1 MTTTNLPSNEFDIAI
16 IGSGLAGSVLAAV
29 LARARLRVVMVDAG
43 QHPRFAI
50 GESMTPQAATLLRV
64 IADRYDVPELHR
76 LASFQSI
83 TAGVTTSCGVKRHDG
98 FRYARE
104 AERPRPAEAHG
115 LVLGGAAAA
124 QSHLFRQDID
134 AWLFHLAVSYGA
146 RMRQRVTITGV
157 DIDDTG
163 VTLTAEHGEAVR
175 ASYVVDTS
183 GPGSPLAANL
193 DLREKPT
200 RLRHH
205 SRSLATHMLA
215 VPSPD
220 QTMPGASSGQPGSW
234 LAGTVRYVFPGGW
247 LWDIPFGNHP
257 HAVNGLTS
265 VGLNL
270 DTRLHGDGDGS
281 PEEEFRAFV
290 ARYPGM
296 SRQFAGAK
304 TIRPWVRSG
313 RAQYSSHTTAG
324 PRWCV
329 IADAAGFVDTLF
341 SRDLGNSLE
350 MVNAL
355 AGRLLEA
362 VKADDFSAARFT
374 EVQKTQQALLDFT
387 DDLVASAYVA
397 FRDYRLWDAWFRVW
411 ATAELLSICELNR
424 TYAGYLAARDSTV
437 LARLEGLAPGGW
449 LPGQAQSLLTE
460 ASDRLRAVEESA
472 QDPATAATAIKQAV
486 AAADFVPPALRLAEP
501 AGNWLDLNPAS
512 ARKIIRWARDE
523 SPPEIGQLV
532 AAGLRP
538 YAERGWPRRPYG
550 QGPHQQRPHRERPH
564 RQGPHRQ
571 RQPHSAH

>member
-1 MTTTNLPSNEFDIAI
+1 MTTTNLPPNEFDIAI

-29 LARARLRVVMVDAG
+29 LARARLRVVIVDAG

-76 LASFQSI
+76 LASFRSI

-98 FRYARE
+98 FRYVRE

-115 LVLGGAAAA
+115 LMLGGGAAA

-146 RMRQRVTITGV
+146 RMRQRTTITGV
-157 DIDDTG
+157 DIDETG
-163 VTLTAEHGEAVR
+163 VTLTAEPGEAIR

-183 GPGSPLAANL
+183 GPGSPLAAHL

-215 VPSPD
+215 VTSPD
-220 QTMPGASSGQPGSW
+220 QTM
-234 LAGTVRYVFPGGW
+234 AGTVRYLFPGGW
-247 LWDIPFGNHP
+247 LWTIPFGNHP

-265 VGLNL
+265 VGLSL
-270 DTRLHGDGDGS
+270 GTRLNGDGEGDGDGS

-290 ARYPGM
+290 ARYPGL

-341 SRDLGNSLE
+341 SRDLGNSLA

-362 VKADDFSAARFT
+362 VKADDFGAARFT

-424 TYAGYLAARDSTV
+424 TYAGYLADRDSTM

-460 ASDRLRAVEESA
+460 ASDRLRGVAESA
-472 QDPATAATAIKQAV
+472 QNPATAATAIKQAV

-501 AGNWLDLNPAS
+501 AGNWLDLSPAG
-512 ARKIIRWARDE
+512 ARKIIRWARNE
-523 SPPEIGQLV
+523 APPEIGQLV
-532 AAGLRP
+532 AAGLKP
-538 YAERGWPRRPYG
+538 YADHGRP
-550 QGPHQQRPHRERPH
+550 QRAPQRPLLGPHRKHS
-564 RQGPHRQ
+564 HRQ